1 MKGGHVMKINLAE
14 PLSGADAHSCCL
26 WLERRV
32 NFGLIGAKIVELD
45 IIQGQKEFS
54 PRRAQDRN

>member
-1 MKGGHVMKINLAE
+1 MKINLAE
-14 PLSGADAHSCCL
+14 PLSGAYAHSCCL
-26 WLERRV
+26 GLERRV

-45 IIQGQKEFS
+45 IIQGRKEFS